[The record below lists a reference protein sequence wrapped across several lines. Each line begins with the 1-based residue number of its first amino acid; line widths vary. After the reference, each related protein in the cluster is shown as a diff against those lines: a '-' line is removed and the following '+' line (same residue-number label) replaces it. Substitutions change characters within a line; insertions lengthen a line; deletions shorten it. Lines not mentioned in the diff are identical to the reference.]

1 MADQEN
7 KPGAQTGAPSTD
19 PQGGPKLVKH
29 IVTESDLK
37 HNPDLEKKGIKVGD
51 EVEIPEDAKA
61 KADERAEKDAAAAK
75 AKAEKDAAAEG
86 KVKGEAKPSK
96 KKYIV
101 ISPFAD
107 KDIFSKKWEEGD
119 DVSHFDES
127 RLANCIEKGLVKKV

>member
-7 KPGAQTGAPSTD
+7 KAGAQSGAPSTS

-37 HNPDLEKKGIKVGD
+37 HNPDLEKRGIKVGD

-61 KADERAEKDAAAAK
+61 KADERAQKDAAAAK
-75 AKAEKDAAAEG
+75 AKTEKDAA
-86 KVKGEAKPSK
+86 KPAKN
-96 KKYIV
+96 KYTV
-101 ISPFAD
+101 IFPFSD
-107 KDIFSKKWEEGD
+107 KDTFSKKWAEGD

-127 RLANCIEKGLVKKV
+127 RLADCVKRELVKKG

>member
-7 KPGAQTGAPSTD
+7 KTGAQSGAPSTD

-37 HNPDLEKKGIKVGD
+37 HSPDLEKRGIKVGD

-61 KADERAEKDAAAAK
+61 KADERAQKDAAAAK
-75 AKAEKDAAAEG
+75 AKAEKDAA
-86 KVKGEAKPSK
+86 KPSK

-101 ISPFAD
+101 ISPFSD

>member
-7 KPGAQTGAPSTD
+7 KAGAQSGAPSTD

-37 HNPDLEKKGIKVGD
+37 HNPELEKKGVKVGD

-61 KADERAEKDAAAAK
+61 KADERAQKDAAAAK
-75 AKAEKDAAAEG
+75 AKAEKEA
-86 KVKGEAKPSK
+86 AKPSK

-101 ISPFAD
+101 ISPFSD

>member
-7 KPGAQTGAPSTD
+7 KTGAQSGAPSTD

-61 KADERAEKDAAAAK
+61 KADERAQKDAAAA
-75 AKAEKDAAAEG
+75 A
-86 KVKGEAKPSK
+86 KVKGDSKPSK

-101 ISPFAD
+101 ISPFSD

>member
-7 KPGAQTGAPSTD
+7 KAGAQSGAPSTD

-37 HNPDLEKKGIKVGD
+37 HNPELEKKGIKVGD

-61 KADERAEKDAAAAK
+61 KADERAQKDAATAA
-75 AKAEKDAAAEG
+75 
-86 KVKGEAKPSK
+86 KVKGDSKPSK

-101 ISPFAD
+101 ISPFSD

>member
-7 KPGAQTGAPSTD
+7 IAGAQSGAPSTD

-37 HNPDLEKKGIKVGD
+37 HNPDLEKRGIKVGD

-61 KADERAEKDAAAAK
+61 KADERAQKDAAAA
-75 AKAEKDAAAEG
+75 A
-86 KVKGEAKPSK
+86 KVKGDSKPSK

-107 KDIFSKKWEEGD
+107 KDNFGKKWVEGD
-119 DVSHFDES
+119 DVSHFPQD
-127 RLANCIEKGLVKKV
+127 RLDLCVERGLVKKG